1 MITLTRKIGHGLE
14 EAATTT
20 LTLPWSQRS
29 KSRQRVLL
37 DNGKEAGLFLE
48 RGIIL
53 RGGDLLSGDEEI
65 TVQILAASET
75 LSTVHCD
82 DSLQLSRLC
91 YHLGNR
97 HVDLQIS
104 TDSLCYP
111 HDHVLDDMI
120 RGLGFSPVTIEAPFE
135 PESGAY
141 GDGGQG
147 HGHHH
152 G

>member
-1 MITLTRKIGHGLE
+1 MITLTSKTTHS
-14 EAATTT
+14 AKATTS
-20 LTLPWSQRS
+20 LTLPWNRRC

-37 DNGKEAGLFLE
+37 DNGEEAGLFLE

-53 RGGDLLSGDEEI
+53 RGGDHLSSENGV
-65 TVQILAASET
+65 TVKILAATET
-75 LSTVHCD
+75 LSTIHCD
-82 DSLQLSRLC
+82 DPLQLSRLC

-97 HVDLQIS
+97 HVDLQIGL
-104 TDSLCYP
+104 DSLCYL

-120 RGLGFSPVTIEAPFE
+120 RGFGFSPVIIEAPFE

-141 GDGGQG
+141 GDGGHS

>member
-1 MITLTRKIGHGLE
+1 MIQLTKKAAHCT
-14 EAATTT
+14 EAKTT
-20 LTLPWSQRS
+20 LTLPWSRRT

-37 DNGKEAGLFLE
+37 DTGEEAGLFLE

-53 RGGDLLSGDEEI
+53 RGGDILSNEDGFM
-65 TVQILAASET
+65 VQVQAACET
-75 LSTVHCD
+75 LSVVQCH

-97 HVDLQIS
+97 HVDLQIGS
-104 TDSLCYP
+104 DHLCYP

-120 RGLGFSPVTIEAPFE
+120 RGLGFTPVIQETPFE
-135 PESGAY
+135 PETGAY
-141 GDGGQG
+141 GDDSHG

-152 G
+152 A